1 MRPALVR
8 FVSAGAVMTCAAISS
23 PLSLN
28 AQATDSIK
36 AADSTRAA
44 VELEPLTVTATR
56 ELTRAF
62 NVPAPVDVLDT
73 TVIRRAAPHNAVDLF
88 RDRVGLDVNGIGPNQ
103 TRPTIRGQRGQRV
116 LLMED
121 GVRLNNSRRQQDF
134 GELPALVD
142 VSGIQQVEVV
152 RGPSSVLYG
161 TDAIGGVVNLITR
174 TPSLQPGVNTVHG
187 TATYRYG
194 TDGDLQRGNAMIS
207 GQQGRFGFLLG
218 GFLRDAGNYD
228 APKGSFGN
236 VRLKSETRV
245 HDSGVRD
252 RGLNGYLGYALGGG
266 NDVYARAEV
275 YRADSAGF
283 GYVDPAVFGPFEPFV
298 QIRYPQ
304 QDWQKYTLGF
314 NGTRLR
320 TPVTDRVSVVGY
332 YQSNKR
338 DLAQNI
344 FVPFGPGTPPGAGVQ
359 VNAANFTDLKT
370 AGFRVEAAKLIGLKN
385 RVTYGTDFFRDVSE
399 NTDSSTTAILGF
411 GPIPPTTSTV
421 PNVPNASFR
430 SFGVFVQDQIWPID
444 RLSIVVGG
452 RYQSVQSKTRETP
465 GVTDPLTRSTN
476 NTFVGAANAI
486 YGLTSN
492 INLVGSVGRGFR
504 APNLVEQFFNGPTPE
519 GNGFQS
525 ANPGLKPETSLNVDL
540 GAKLRWKRF
549 YAEAFVFQN
558 TLREGIRIAPTGD
571 SVGPFPEY
579 QNVNIDRLRYRG
591 VEASLE
597 AALVA
602 GFTLTGGYSY
612 ITSKDVS
619 DNGLAANDPVGTT
632 YSSKVNLAL
641 RYRHASGRFWGEYA
655 LRINGEQKDVVVG
668 TNPVGPTL
676 PGFTVQNLRG
686 GIALFQLRGV
696 PQELSI
702 GVLNLGNK
710 LYSEVSNTSFF
721 RPQPKRTVYA
731 TWTMGF

>member
-8 FVSAGAVMTCAAISS
+8 FVLAGAAMTCAAISTPS
-23 PLSLN
+23 SLK
-28 AQATDSIK
+28 AQATDSTRT
-36 AADSTRAA
+36 ADSTHAA

-56 ELTRAF
+56 ERTRTF
-62 NVPAPVDVLDT
+62 DVPAPVDVLDT
-73 TVIRRAAPHNAVDLF
+73 TSFRRKAPNSAVDLF
-88 RDRVGLDVNGIGPNQ
+88 RERVGLDVNGVGPNQ
-103 TRPTIRGQRGQRV
+103 ARPTIRGQRGQRV
-116 LLMED
+116 LLLED

-134 GELPALVD
+134 GELPSLVD
-142 VSGIQQVEVV
+142 VSSLQQVEVV
-152 RGPSSVLYG
+152 RGPASVLYG
-161 TDAIGGVVNLITR
+161 TDAIGGVINMITR
-174 TPSLQPGVNTVHG
+174 TPSLEPGVNEVHG
-187 TATYRYG
+187 YGTYRLG
-194 TDGDLQRGNAMIS
+194 TDGDLMRGNATLF
-207 GQQGRFGFLLG
+207 GQQGRVGFMLG
-218 GFLRDAGNYD
+218 GFLRGADDYEAPAGR
-228 APKGSFGN
+228 FGN
-236 VRLKSETRV
+236 VHLKSDTRV

-252 RGLNGYLGYALGGG
+252 RGLNGYVGYALGGG

-283 GYVDPAVFGPFEPFV
+283 GYIDPAKFGPYDPLI

-304 QDWQKYTLGF
+304 QDWQKYSLGF
-314 NGTRLR
+314 NGTQLR
-320 TPVTDRVSVVGY
+320 TAVTDRVSVVGY
-332 YQSNKR
+332 YQRNKR

-359 VNAANFTDLKT
+359 VNTANFTDLNT
-370 AGFRVEAAKLIGLKN
+370 VGFRVEAAKLIGLRN

-411 GPIPPTTSTV
+411 GPIPPTTDTIS
-421 PNVPNASFR
+421 NVPNASFR
-430 SFGVFVQDQIWPID
+430 SFGVFVQDQIWPVD
-444 RLSIVVGG
+444 RLSIIVGG
-452 RYQSVQSKTRETP
+452 RYQSVQTKTRETP
-465 GVTDPLTRSTN
+465 GITDPLTRSTN
-476 NTFVGAANAI
+476 NTFVGAANVV
-486 YGLTSN
+486 YGLTRDL
-492 INLVGSVGRGFR
+492 NLVGSIGRGFR
-504 APNLVEQFFNGPTPE
+504 APNIVEQFFNGTTPE
-519 GNGFQS
+519 GSGFQA
-525 ANPGLKPETSLNVDL
+525 ANPGLKPETSVNVDL

-549 YAEAFVFQN
+549 YAEGFVFQN
-558 TLREGIRIAPTGD
+558 TLRDGIRIAPTGD

-591 VEASLE
+591 VEATLE

-602 GFTLTGGYSY
+602 GFTLSGNYSY

-632 YSSKVNLAL
+632 YSSKINLAL

-655 LRINGEQKDVVVG
+655 LRVNGEQKDVVIG

-676 PGFTVQNLRG
+676 PGFTVHDLRG
-686 GIALFQLRGV
+686 GVALFRLGRV
-696 PQELSI
+696 PQELSL
-702 GVLNLGNK
+702 GVLNLTNE